1 MDDHR
6 SGVQERVAN
15 RPFQT
20 EVMSM
25 YLRKNVIHV
34 LKSNKVKEQ
43 QISLDLPSQASHHC
57 SAKQFLQR
65 APPDIPETRI
75 AAAGI
80 PLEEGFWSLG
90 SRGVPERGP
99 DVSYSPNLQNSS

>member
-1 MDDHR
+1 MI
-6 SGVQERVAN
+6 N
-15 RPFQT
+15 
-20 EVMSM
+20 
-25 YLRKNVIHV
+25 V

-43 QISLDLPSQASHHC
+43 QISLDLPSQVSHHC

-80 PLEEGFWSLG
+80 PLEEGF
-90 SRGVPERGP
+90 
-99 DVSYSPNLQNSS
+99 